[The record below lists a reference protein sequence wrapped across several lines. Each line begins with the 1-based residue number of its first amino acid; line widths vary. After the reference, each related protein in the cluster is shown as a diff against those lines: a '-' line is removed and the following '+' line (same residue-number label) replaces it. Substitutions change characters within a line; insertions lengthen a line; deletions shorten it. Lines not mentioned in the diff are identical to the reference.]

1 MWNPF
6 RKNRSALPTAGLT
19 KKHHRVRITIISIVA
34 VLVVAG
40 GVFLWKTGSV
50 MNKISMGKGNIFSNI
65 VKSLPGTSSQLKGE
79 SDGRINILL
88 LGERGAGMD
97 GGSFLTDTIMV
108 LSLHPG
114 DGKEDAPK
122 ASLVSIPRDLY
133 VTVPDTSDKQKINA
147 VNAYGEQKGVGQGME
162 NMKRIVSDITGQPIQ
177 YAITIDFKGFEDLI
191 NAVGGITV
199 HLDQPFTEGVQFH
212 LPQVCDPYV
221 YTVPT
226 KPAQYENKY
235 KTSSITGQK
244 VLTKSYLLCYNKDE
258 ECGGTFQLSAGDNVL
273 DGAKALCY
281 ARSRDATSDFDR
293 AKRQQEVIKLIKAK
307 ALSIGLL
314 SDYSKINGIM
324 NSLGDNVRTDMEG
337 WELKRLYD
345 LYQKIGAAALTQKVL
360 DTTSEGLLYH
370 PENSAPEAGYILLPV
385 GENYDKIRALFSSLP

>member
-1 MWNPF
+1 MRNPF
-6 RKNRSALPTAGLT
+6 QKRTSAPKIGATG
-19 KKHHRVRITIISIVA
+19 KRHRVRITVISIVV
-34 VLVVAG
+34 VLVVG
-40 GVFLWKTGSV
+40 GGIFLWKAGSI
-50 MNKISMGKGNIFSNI
+50 MDKISMGKGNIFSNI
-65 VKSLPGTSSQLKGE
+65 VKSLPGVQSELKGE

-114 DGKEDAPK
+114 NGKDAVPK

-147 VNAYGEQKGVGQGME
+147 VNAYGEQKGVGRGME
-162 NMKRIVSDITGQPIQ
+162 NMKRIVSDVTGQPIH
-177 YAITIDFKGFEDLI
+177 YAITIDFKGFKELI
-191 NAVGGITV
+191 DAVGGITV
-199 HLDQPFTEGVQFH
+199 HLDQSFTEGVQFH
-212 LPQVCDPYV
+212 IPQVCDPYV
-221 YTVPT
+221 YTIPT
-226 KPAQYENKY
+226 NPAQYENKF

-244 VLTKSYLLCYNKDE
+244 VLTKSYLMCYNKDE
-258 ECGGTFQLSAGDNVL
+258 ECGGTFQLSAGDNTL

-293 AKRQQEVIKLIKAK
+293 AKRQQEVIKLVKAK
-307 ALSIGLL
+307 ALSLGLL

-345 LYQKIGAAALTQKVL
+345 LYQKIGVSAPLTQKVL
-360 DTTSEGLLYH
+360 DTTEEGLLYH
-370 PENSAPEAGYILLPV
+370 PENSAPEAGYILLPI
-385 GENYDKIRALFSSLP
+385 GENYDKIHALFSSLP

>member
-1 MWNPF
+1 MRNPF
-6 RKNRSALPTAGLT
+6 QKRTSAPKIGATG
-19 KKHHRVRITIISIVA
+19 KRHRVRITVISIVV
-34 VLVVAG
+34 VLVVG
-40 GVFLWKTGSV
+40 GGIFLWKAGSI
-50 MNKISMGKGNIFSNI
+50 MDKISMGKGNIFSNI
-65 VKSLPGTSSQLKGE
+65 VKSLPGVQSELKGE

-114 DGKEDAPK
+114 NGKDDVPK

-147 VNAYGEQKGVGQGME
+147 VNAYGEQKGVGRGME
-162 NMKRIVSDITGQPIQ
+162 NMKRIVSDVTGQPIH
-177 YAITIDFKGFEDLI
+177 YAITIDFKGFKELI
-191 NAVGGITV
+191 DAVGGITV
-199 HLDQPFTEGVQFH
+199 HLDQSFTEGVQFH
-212 LPQVCDPYV
+212 IPQVCDPYV
-221 YTVPT
+221 YTIPT
-226 KPAQYENKY
+226 NPAQYENKF

-244 VLTKSYLLCYNKDE
+244 VLTKSYLMCYNKDE
-258 ECGGTFQLSAGDNVL
+258 ECGGTFQLSAGDNTL

-293 AKRQQEVIKLIKAK
+293 AKRQQEVIKLVKAK
-307 ALSIGLL
+307 ALSLGLL

-345 LYQKIGAAALTQKVL
+345 LYQKIGVSAPLTQKVL
-360 DTTSEGLLYH
+360 DTTEEGLLYH
-370 PENSAPEAGYILLPV
+370 PENSAPEAGYILLPI
-385 GENYDKIRALFSSLP
+385 GENYDKIHALFSSLP

>member
-50 MNKISMGKGNIFSNI
+50 MDKISMGKGNIFSNI

>member
-1 MWNPF
+1 MRNPF
-6 RKNRSALPTAGLT
+6 QKRTSAPKIGATG
-19 KKHHRVRITIISIVA
+19 KRHRVRITVISIVV
-34 VLVVAG
+34 VLVVG
-40 GVFLWKTGSV
+40 GGIFLWKAGSI
-50 MNKISMGKGNIFSNI
+50 MDKISMGKGNIFSNI
-65 VKSLPGTSSQLKGE
+65 VKSLPGVQSELKGE

-114 DGKEDAPK
+114 NGKDDAPK

-147 VNAYGEQKGVGQGME
+147 VNAYGEQKGVGRGME
-162 NMKRIVSDITGQPIQ
+162 NMKRIVSDVTGQPIH
-177 YAITIDFKGFEDLI
+177 YAITIDFKGFKELI
-191 NAVGGITV
+191 DAVGGITV
-199 HLDQPFTEGVQFH
+199 HLDQSFTEGVQFH
-212 LPQVCDPYV
+212 IPQVCDPYV
-221 YTVPT
+221 YTIPT
-226 KPAQYENKY
+226 NPAQYENKF

-244 VLTKSYLLCYNKDE
+244 VLTKSYLMCYNKDE
-258 ECGGTFQLSAGDNVL
+258 ECGGTFQLSAGDNTL

-293 AKRQQEVIKLIKAK
+293 AKRQQEVIKLVKAK
-307 ALSIGLL
+307 ALSLGLL

-345 LYQKIGAAALTQKVL
+345 LYQKIGVSAPLTQKVL
-360 DTTSEGLLYH
+360 DTTEEGLLYH
-370 PENSAPEAGYILLPV
+370 PENSAPEAGYILLPI
-385 GENYDKIRALFSSLP
+385 GENYDKIHALFSSLP

>member
-1 MWNPF
+1 MRNPF
-6 RKNRSALPTAGLT
+6 QKRTSAPKIGATG
-19 KKHHRVRITIISIVA
+19 KRHRVRITVISIVV
-34 VLVVAG
+34 VLVVG
-40 GVFLWKTGSV
+40 GGIFLWKAGSI
-50 MNKISMGKGNIFSNI
+50 MDKISMGKGNIFSNI
-65 VKSLPGTSSQLKGE
+65 VKSLPGVQSELKGE

-114 DGKEDAPK
+114 NGKDDAPK

-147 VNAYGEQKGVGQGME
+147 VNAYGEQKGVGRGME
-162 NMKRIVSDITGQPIQ
+162 NMKRIVSDVTGQPIH
-177 YAITIDFKGFEDLI
+177 YAITIDFKGFKELI
-191 NAVGGITV
+191 DAVGGITV
-199 HLDQPFTEGVQFH
+199 HLDQSFTEGVQFH
-212 LPQVCDPYV
+212 IPQVCDPYV
-221 YTVPT
+221 YTIPT
-226 KPAQYENKY
+226 NPAQYENKF

-244 VLTKSYLLCYNKDE
+244 VLTKSYLMCYNKDE
-258 ECGGTFQLSAGDNVL
+258 ECGGTFQLSAGDNTL

-293 AKRQQEVIKLIKAK
+293 AKRQQEVIKLVKAK
-307 ALSIGLL
+307 ALSLGLL

-345 LYQKIGAAALTQKVL
+345 LYQKIGVSAPLTQKVL
-360 DTTSEGLLYH
+360 DTTEEALLYH
-370 PENSAPEAGYILLPV
+370 PENSAPEAGYILLPI
-385 GENYDKIRALFSSLP
+385 GENYDKIHALFSSLP

>member
-1 MWNPF
+1 MRNPF
-6 RKNRSALPTAGLT
+6 QKRTSAPKIGATG
-19 KKHHRVRITIISIVA
+19 KRHRVRITVISIVV
-34 VLVVAG
+34 VLVVG
-40 GVFLWKTGSV
+40 GGIFLWKAGSI
-50 MNKISMGKGNIFSNI
+50 MDKISMGKGNIFSNI
-65 VKSLPGTSSQLKGE
+65 VKSLPGVQSELKGE

-114 DGKEDAPK
+114 NGKDDVPK

-147 VNAYGEQKGVGQGME
+147 VNAYGEQKGVGRGME
-162 NMKRIVSDITGQPIQ
+162 NMKRIVSDVTGQPIH
-177 YAITIDFKGFEDLI
+177 YAITIDFKGFKELI
-191 NAVGGITV
+191 DAVGGITV
-199 HLDQPFTEGVQFH
+199 HLDQSFTEGVQFH
-212 LPQVCDPYV
+212 IPQVCDPYV
-221 YTVPT
+221 YTIPT
-226 KPAQYENKY
+226 NPAQYENKF

-244 VLTKSYLLCYNKDE
+244 VLTKSYLMCYNKDE
-258 ECGGTFQLSAGDNVL
+258 ECGGTFQLSAGDNTL

-293 AKRQQEVIKLIKAK
+293 AKRQQEVIKLVKAK
-307 ALSIGLL
+307 ALSLGLL

-345 LYQKIGAAALTQKVL
+345 LYQKIGVSAPLTQKVL
-360 DTTSEGLLYH
+360 DTTEEGLLYH
-370 PENSAPEAGYILLPV
+370 PSNRFLSTAIFLRFRPHLRKEYNIS
-385 GENYDKIRALFSSLP
+385 N